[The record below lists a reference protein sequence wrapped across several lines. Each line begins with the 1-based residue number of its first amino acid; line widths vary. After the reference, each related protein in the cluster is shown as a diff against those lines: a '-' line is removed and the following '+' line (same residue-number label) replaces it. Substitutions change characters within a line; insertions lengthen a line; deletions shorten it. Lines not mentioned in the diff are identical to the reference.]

1 MLYRKTVEKPSTQSV
16 KRAKLL
22 ENSGFTTQFTCFTST
37 KVQIMTQLLET
48 AAGIHPWLEAE
59 GEECERAGG
68 ASKLIASLKQFRP
81 AQSILEI
88 NDGTKKQA
96 SAASLNMRNQVYASP

>member
-1 MLYRKTVEKPSTQSV
+1 V

-37 KVQIMTQLLET
+37 KVKITQLLENS
-48 AAGIHPWLEAE
+48 AGIHPWLEAE

-96 SAASLNMRNQVYASP
+96 SAASLNMRNQAYASLEDILVLVYKPL

>member
-1 MLYRKTVEKPSTQSV
+1 MLYRKTVEKPSAQSV

-22 ENSGFTTQFTCFTST
+22 ENS
-37 KVQIMTQLLET
+37 
-48 AAGIHPWLEAE
+48 AGIHPWLEAE

-96 SAASLNMRNQVYASP
+96 SAASLNMRNQVYTSLKTF